1 MFNETINEDLFIEL
15 ISQNSDYN
23 INSLTNAKLTNPL
36 FSGQT
41 TLTSII
47 QYSLSRHS
55 NYILPLSKVS
65 NLRDPLSDDIIPL
78 KSLNDDNF
86 IYYLLL
92 FESSQQSYF
101 KSTLCNFNIYES
113 SQRDL
118 ESNKHRFAPS
128 IKDGQNSNKLYLTSI
143 GSKCVNPGYY

>member
-15 ISQNSDYN
+15 ISQNSDYD

-55 NYILPLSKVS
+55 NYILPLTKVS
-65 NLRDPLSDDIIPL
+65 TLQAPLSD
-78 KSLNDDNF
+78 F
-86 IYYLLL
+86 IGR
-92 FESSQQSYF
+92 SGAMS
-101 KSTLCNFNIYES
+101 
-113 SQRDL
+113 
-118 ESNKHRFAPS
+118 
-128 IKDGQNSNKLYLTSI
+128 
-143 GSKCVNPGYY
+143 GSGKCRISVFR